1 MRPGLGH
8 HHIISL
14 RTPSP
19 TFLEPP
25 VVIRISRP
33 RFPGSELGVIQGS
46 VQSVGDSIS
55 GSGTWGVVLS
65 HSGCGRQ
72 ESIVGVWGLRL
83 SVKIWHRDIHASI
96 SATFSPQVA

>member
-14 RTPSP
+14 RAPSP

-25 VVIRISRP
+25 VVIRI

-46 VQSVGDSIS
+46 VQSVGDSNFRIGNLGCGAQS
-55 GSGTWGVVLS
+55 FRVWAPRINSWGV
-65 HSGCGRQ
+65 GF
-72 ESIVGVWGLRL
+72 E
-83 SVKIWHRDIHASI
+83 VKCQDLA
-96 SATFSPQVA
+96 P